1 MTKILLPP
9 IQSTQAV
16 FCAWHVRVVRPLAL
30 HDPNTTYNQG
40 DWGNQGDYQGEQAD
54 QGDQGGQ
61 GDQGDEGE
69 QGEQCDLGDEGYWGL
84 TVKL

>member
-16 FCAWHVRVVRPLAL
+16 FCAWHIRPLAL
-30 HDPNTTYNQG
+30 HDPNTTY

-69 QGEQCDLGDEGYWGL
+69 RGEQCDLGDEGYWGL